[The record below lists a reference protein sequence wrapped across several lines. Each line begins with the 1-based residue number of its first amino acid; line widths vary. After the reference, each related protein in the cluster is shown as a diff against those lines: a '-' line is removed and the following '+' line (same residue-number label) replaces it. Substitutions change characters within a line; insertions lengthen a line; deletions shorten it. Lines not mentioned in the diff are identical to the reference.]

1 MSKQVD
7 LMIIIGGKNSSN
19 TRKLYDIASKHTDAI
34 CVETA
39 EELDFEKLFFNKEI
53 DTIKVGIM
61 AGCINTSKEHR

>member
-39 EELDFEKLFFNKEI
+39 EELDFEK
-53 DTIKVGIM
+53 TIF
-61 AGCINTSKEHR
+61 